1 MKLTGLLKSKVEKAL
16 TKEEKK
22 QIIAEAGM
30 DLTDEEL
37 DSVAG
42 GISQSHIVRQPVEF
56 KQSTLYKKN

>member
-1 MKLTGLLKSKVEKAL
+1 MKLTGLLKSKVEEA
-16 TKEEKK
+16 TAKEEKK

-37 DSVAG
+37 DRIDG
-42 GISQSHIVRQPVEF
+42 GISQNHIVRQPVEF